1 MSLLLSDTLIS
12 NNGFLL
18 EFRAI
23 IMTRQQALL
32 TLGLNM
38 SAREADIR
46 TAWRKKAKFFHPDS
60 PYADERGF
68 FLAQEAYQTLIPPV
82 PKAFRVQARSRS
94 F

>member
-1 MSLLLSDTLIS
+1 MKV
-12 NNGFLL
+12 
-18 EFRAI
+18 
-23 IMTRQQALL
+23 TRQDALM

-60 PYADERGF
+60 PYSDMRAFMQAKTAFE
-68 FLAQEAYQTLIPPV
+68 TLIPPA
-82 PKAFRVQARSRS
+82 PKAFRVRAGSRA